1 MTWEHKN
8 HLRLLESIV
17 RLRDQEGILVRLVC
31 TGKLIQD
38 HWPTIKEHLDKYKLE
53 NQVQFLGMVPPEDLR
68 AIYRLAE
75 FVIIPTLFEAAS
87 GPLFEAWREGVPVA
101 CSTVTSL
108 PEQAGE
114 AALFF
119 DPFSVEAIAE
129 AFRRM
134 ATEEQLR
141 NDLMTK
147 GRERLQDF
155 SWERTAKAY
164 RAVYRRASRRILTDE
179 DRWLLNWD
187 WMRNPKPSQKGAL

>member
-119 DPFSVEAIAE
+119 DPFS
-129 AFRRM
+129 
-134 ATEEQLR
+134 
-141 NDLMTK
+141 
-147 GRERLQDF
+147 RERLQDF